1 MNRSSPIWF
10 FQSLKTALV
19 CLIFLTTL
27 SACSSSSDSNNATD
41 TDNDQI
47 LDDGDNC
54 PDVSNTDQ
62 ADADGDGVGDRCD
75 DTNGEDQVEQELDTD
90 NDGLTDIQE
99 LQLGLNPE
107 NPDTDSD
114 GVLDG
119 VDSFPNDPDASL
131 DSDNDGVSDDRDQFP
146 NDPSETSDL
155 NGDGLGD
162 NANPFEGTIITG
174 DVTDSVTAMPVADA
188 QVSLEL
194 INANSETNPV
204 VLATTDVQG
213 SFTLV
218 AEDSLIPDSFVIVI
232 NANGFQ
238 PIALPLSNTGVEIV
252 ASGIKVIQSS
262 DNFVAIEKRPSVH
275 HLGDDSFSGSQNSQF
290 QRNTEGGSLSR
301 SFNLSADQA
310 NQSELVLIWVAKG
323 LQLPNTIS
331 INGNSVAMT
340 DNSNI
345 DGSFTEQSI
354 TLPVSGMLNQ
364 GANTLS
370 VESAMDTFSNDL
382 DDFEFVFI
390 GLSALD

>member
-27 SACSSSSDSNNATD
+27 SACSSSSDSNNGTD

-54 PDVSNTDQ
+54 PAVSNTDQ

-75 DTNGEDQVEQELDTD
+75 DTNGAGQVEQELDTD